1 MAASNDITGDPI
13 QTPPVSQAYRDG
25 YDRIFS
31 KPKPPAES
39 LPTTRLMS
47 PDDIKRNYEFIGSAN
62 GVLFKR
68 PEGRWVRF
76 KMNRRGTYEL
86 YCCHETRE
94 YYDVYSD

>member
-13 QTPPVSQAYRDG
+13 QTPPAGQSYRDG

-31 KPKPPAES
+31 KPKPQAES
-39 LPTTRLMS
+39 LPTARLMS

-62 GVLFKR
+62 GVTFKR

-76 KMNRRGTYEL
+76 KMNRQGTYEL